1 MNGNQPPRISDDE
14 LDIEE
19 FAAKLYRIG
28 KRACFK
34 LLFPVKL
41 LFLKPVRFV
50 LIMAIC
56 ACVAILLQLLLPKTY
71 EGTFLIKPSDK
82 NDLTFLSDI
91 HSLYLAAKD
100 NDAKYLATSLSIPE
114 ELAKSIRKIS
124 ILPIKKLRSADTVDL
139 ASIEI
144 RLTQP
149 ADFDSISKSV
159 LRFLETSPHYSKVKA
174 LRTSQLA
181 DFKNKINSEL
191 SEIDSI
197 TRVLSNNMVP
207 RNGGGGFVYG
217 EPINPVLLY
226 EKELSLYRQK
236 LGLTW
241 DENYLDNF
249 ELLSSS
255 PPTSKP
261 YFPRLKYMLLICG
274 FIGLIVILTMNYK
287 THQRSSNL

>member
-56 ACVAILLQLLLPKTY
+56 AGAAILLQLILPKTY
-71 EGTFLIKPSDK
+71 EGTFLIKPTDK
-82 NDLTFLSDI
+82 NDLTFLNDI

-100 NDAKYLATSLSIPE
+100 NDAGYLASSLNIPE
-114 ELAKSIRKIS
+114 ELAQSIKKIS
-124 ILPIKKLRSADTVDL
+124 VLPIKKQRSADTVDM

-144 RLTQP
+144 RLTHP
-149 ADFDSISKSV
+149 ANFDSISKSV
-159 LRFLETSPHYSKVKA
+159 LRFLESSPHYSKVKA
-174 LRTSQLA
+174 LRTTQLA

-207 RNGGGGFVYG
+207 RNGGGFVYG
-217 EPINPVLLY
+217 EPINPVVLY

-236 LGLTW
+236 MGLTW

-274 FIGLIVILTMNYK
+274 FVGLVVIITMNYK
-287 THQRSSNL
+287 TYQRSSNL